1 MRKYFLQIMK
11 KIPIEDIINI
21 VGGQKEL
28 ASMIGVSQ
36 QTISHWKVHDFDIPA
51 EMVVALEKATRGE
64 IPRWQVR
71 PDLWEPSAR
80 R

>member
-1 MRKYFLQIMK
+1 MK
-11 KIPIEDIINI
+11 KLPIQDIINI

-28 ASMIGVSQ
+28 ATMIGVSQ
-36 QTISHWKVHDFDIPA
+36 QTISHWKVNDFDIPA